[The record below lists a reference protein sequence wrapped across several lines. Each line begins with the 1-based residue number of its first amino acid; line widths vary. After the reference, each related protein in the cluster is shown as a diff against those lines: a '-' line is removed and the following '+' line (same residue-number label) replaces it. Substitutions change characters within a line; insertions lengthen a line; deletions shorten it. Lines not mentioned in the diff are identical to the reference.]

1 MRMGGFSSVPDVAGV
16 VCGAPGLRRGRAR
29 VNPFAYGFMVHAYLA
44 AVLVAVVAGAVGY
57 FLVLRGQS
65 FAGHALGHVG
75 FAGATGALLL
85 GFGPLPG
92 MIAATT
98 LGGMAMGLLGEGLA
112 ERDVGIG
119 LVLAASLGLGLLF
132 LHFFTGS
139 AAQAVSLLFG
149 NVLGVDVAMLVA
161 MLAMAVVTLLGLAV
175 IYRPLLFATLQPELA
190 QARGVRPVLLSVL
203 FLALVGLA
211 VAVSAQIVGVL
222 LVFSLLVGP
231 AAVAQRLSARVG
243 VGIALAV
250 GLAVGEAVLG
260 VTLAFYTDWPV
271 SFWISALAAGVYA
284 VVR

>member
-1 MRMGGFSSVPDVAGV
+1 M
-16 VCGAPGLRRGRAR
+16 
-29 VNPFAYGFMVHAYLA
+29 NPFAYGFMVHAYLA
-44 AVLVAVVAGAVGY
+44 ACLVALVAGAVGY

-85 GFGPLPG
+85 GFGPLGG
-92 MIAATT
+92 MIVATT
-98 LGGMAMGLLGEGLA
+98 LGGMAMGVLGEGLA

-119 LVLAASLGLGLLF
+119 LVLAASLGLGLLL

-139 AAQAVSLLFG
+139 SAQAISLLFG
-149 NVLGVDVAMLVA
+149 NVLGVDVAMLWA
-161 MLAMAVVTLLGLAV
+161 MLAMAVVALGGLGV
-175 IYRPLLFATLQPELA
+175 LFRPLLFASLQPELA
-190 QARGVRPVLLSVL
+190 RARGVRLGLVSVL

-211 VAVSAQIVGVL
+211 VAVAAQIVGVL

-243 VGIALAV
+243 VGLALSVALA
-250 GLAVGEAVLG
+250 LSEAVLG

-271 SFWISALAAGVYA
+271 SFWISALAAGFYA
-284 VVR
+284 AVAR

>member
-1 MRMGGFSSVPDVAGV
+1 
-16 VCGAPGLRRGRAR
+16 LRRAVAAGRRAR

-44 AVLVAVVAGAVGY
+44 AILVAVVAGAVGY

-149 NVLGVDVAMLVA
+149 NVLGVDVPMLVA
-161 MLAMAVVTLLGLAV
+161 MLAMAGVTLAGLGV
-175 IYRPLLFATLQPELA
+175 IFRPLLFATLQPELA
-190 QARGVRPVLLSVL
+190 LARGVRPGLLSVL

-243 VGIALAV
+243 VGIALAA

-271 SFWISALAAGVYA
+271 SFWISALAAGAYA
-284 VVR
+284 VIR